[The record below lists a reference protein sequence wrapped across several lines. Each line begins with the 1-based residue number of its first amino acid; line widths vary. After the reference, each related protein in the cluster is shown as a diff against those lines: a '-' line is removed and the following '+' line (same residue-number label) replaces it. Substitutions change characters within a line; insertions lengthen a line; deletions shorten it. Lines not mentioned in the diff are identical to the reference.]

1 MQLTTSTGLGASIL
15 AAISLIQPCPAPV
28 AIPAL
33 GALASGT
40 IAAGASG
47 AVAGGVSGAIAAS
60 KDKRQGRGQERERVR
75 RADPPAAPQ
84 GVPQEEFDRCFNDLA
99 GVNVNVQGPVQNNG
113 VQMDNLPASCM
124 NLATVI
130 DGDAAGGPTPTP
142 CGSACLLYDNLSP
155 EDFDQMKTV
164 FDDAPKA
171 P

>member
-1 MQLTTSTGLGASIL
+1 MQLTTGISASVL
-15 AAISLIQPCPAPV
+15 ATIALIQQCPAPV

-33 GALASGT
+33 GSLAAGT

-60 KDKRQGRGQERERVR
+60 KDKRRHARAFGDRVR
-75 RADPPAAPQ
+75 RADPPTAPE
-84 GVPQEEFDRCFNDLA
+84 GVPQEEFDRCFSDLA

-142 CGSACLLYDNLSP
+142 CGSACLLYDNLNAD
-155 EDFDQMKTV
+155 DFNQMKTV